1 MAAERILV
9 TGGASGIGWAICRA
23 LAAAGHAVAVA
34 DIDPQV
40 HDRARKLGP
49 QHVALQTDLTEA
61 GEAGTLPARAAEAL
75 GGLDVIVNNAGM
87 TDSSGR
93 TLMDLPDEAFDRI
106 VALNLTAVQ
115 QICAAAPGVL
125 STGGRIVNL
134 ASGASFRPLALRG
147 PYSATKAG
155 IVALTQRLARD
166 FAPQGIA
173 VSAVAPG
180 YTLTPL
186 VQALADQ
193 GRVDLDKVAA
203 AIPLGRLARPEDI
216 ADSVVFAASAE
227 GRVLAGLTVL
237 VDGGGSAG
245 PAHGSTMTAPGSPR
259 PVVVP
264 VPTGPASYTLR
275 HIRQVAQSL
284 ADDTVALL
292 FVFDAPQDAE
302 QATAVAAGQMLAR
315 TLALEWAPSGRRV
328 NALTW
333 HGIPGPDRDALCAF
347 LTGPRAGYITAQ
359 AITAG
364 PLTGAD

>member
-1 MAAERILV
+1 MAAECILV

-23 LAAAGHAVAVA
+23 LAFAGHRVALA

-49 QHVALQTDLTEA
+49 HHAALQTDLTEA
-61 GEAGTLPARAAEAL
+61 GEAGALPARAAQAL

-87 TDSSGR
+87 TDSFGR
-93 TLMDLPDEAFDRI
+93 MLVDLPDAAFDRI

-115 QICAAAPGVL
+115 KVCDAAPSVL
-125 STGGRIVNL
+125 ARGGRIVNL

-155 IVALTQRLARD
+155 IVALTETLARE
-166 FAPQGIA
+166 FARHGIA

-193 GRVDLDKVAA
+193 GRVDLERVAA
-203 AIPLGRLARPEDI
+203 AIPLGRLAQPRDI
-216 ADSVVFAASAE
+216 ADTVAFAASAE
-227 GRVLAGLTVL
+227 GRVLTGQTVL

-245 PAHGSTMTAPGSPR
+245 PAPGALSPLPGVPRAVVAPVLSQD
-259 PVVVP
+259 
-264 VPTGPASYTLR
+264 AAATLR
-275 HIRQVAQSL
+275 QMRQVAQDLSGEN
-284 ADDTVALL
+284 VALL
-292 FVFDAPQDAE
+292 FVFDAAEGAE
-302 QATAVAAGQMLAR
+302 QATARAAGQMLAR
-315 TLALEWAPSGRRV
+315 TLALEWAPTGRRV

-333 HGIPGPDRDALCAF
+333 HGGAGPDRDALCRF
-347 LTGPRAGYITAQ
+347 LTGPKAGYITGQ

-364 PLTGAD
+364 PFTGAI